1 MKNLILISLV
11 ILFAICS
18 RSWGEDSSAHILGNG
33 KVIYSKPSSD
43 SFEANHGVMYIYVY
57 YKKEM
62 YRCRMHRDAVRCFL
76 LNDDPVIIPK
86 K

>member
-1 MKNLILISLV
+1 MKQL
-11 ILFAICS
+11 LFIIITFMFVSNVYA
-18 RSWGEDSSAHILGNG
+18 EDSSAHILGNG
-33 KVIYSKPSSD
+33 KVIYSKPSDNST
-43 SFEANHGVMYIYVY
+43 EARHGVMYIYVY